1 MGKRTESERKK
12 KKRRRGGGGRE
23 KKGREEGDS
32 QDKGGDIT
40 LKLLSKMISSFIISF
55 IRQQCLPHIHYIIH

>member
-1 MGKRTESERKK
+1 MRGR
-12 KKRRRGGGGRE
+12 KRREEGEGGGRE

-40 LKLLSKMISSFIISF
+40 LQLLSKMISSFIISF